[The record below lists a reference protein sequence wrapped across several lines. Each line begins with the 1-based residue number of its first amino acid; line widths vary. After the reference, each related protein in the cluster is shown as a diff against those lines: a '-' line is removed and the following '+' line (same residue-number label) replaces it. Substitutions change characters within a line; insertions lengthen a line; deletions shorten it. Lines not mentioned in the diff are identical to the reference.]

1 MSIQS
6 ALARGRAAAER
17 VRMVDSC
24 TITRAT
30 GIETTDPISAVVT
43 PTYTQIYSGPCE
55 IKQDKADPRTEE
67 VAEAHLLLVDRILKL
82 PVTSSLG
89 VLAEDRVVVDTCVND
104 PNLVGRTFRVRG
116 EFDASWTTA
125 RRLVIQ
131 EVTS

>member
-1 MSIQS
+1 MSRTT
-6 ALARGRAAAER
+6 ALQRGRAMAEQG
-17 VRMVDSC
+17 MVDTV
-24 TITRAT
+24 TITRET
-30 GIETTDPISAVVT
+30 GETTDPISAVVT
-43 PTYTQIYSGPCE
+43 PTYIQIYSGMCE

-82 PVTSSLG
+82 PVTTSLG
-89 VLAEDRVVVDTCVND
+89 ILAEDRVVVDTCVND

-131 EVTS
+131 EATS